1 MSIVIGTADG
11 ATAIINLLIRR
22 AFPYAFILELTPPP
36 SPPPPSPRDPYK
48 KKKKKN
54 LALTKIEP

>member
-1 MSIVIGTADG
+1 MSIVIGIADG

-36 SPPPPSPRDPYK
+36 PPPLLLLPPETPI
-48 KKKKKN
+48 
-54 LALTKIEP
+54 TI